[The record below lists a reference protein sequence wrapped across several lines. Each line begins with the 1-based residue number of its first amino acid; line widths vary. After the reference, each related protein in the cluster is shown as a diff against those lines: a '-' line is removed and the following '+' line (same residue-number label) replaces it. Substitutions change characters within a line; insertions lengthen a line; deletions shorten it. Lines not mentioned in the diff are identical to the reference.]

1 MRSRWSAY
9 SVGAS
14 DYIIATTDPQG
25 PLHRDDTACW
35 REEIAAF
42 SANTRFEKLVIR
54 EIGVVQEGR
63 GRVEFFAQLS
73 RDGRDVSFTERSSF
87 VERDGRWLYHSGESV
102 DEPA

>member
-9 SVGAS
+9 SIGAS

-25 PLHRDDTACW
+25 PLFRADTARW

-54 EIGVVQEGR
+54 ELGPVREGR
-63 GRVEFFAQLS
+63 GSVEFFAKLS
-73 RDGRDVSFTERSSF
+73 RDGQDASFTERSSF
-87 VERDGRWLYHSGESV
+87 VERDGRWLYHSGEAV
-102 DEPA
+102 DDGS

>member
-14 DYIIATTDPQG
+14 DYIIATTDPHG
-25 PLHRDDTACW
+25 PLYRADTARW

-42 SANTRFEKLVIR
+42 SATTRFEKLVIR
-54 EIGVVQEGR
+54 ELGPVREHR
-63 GRVEFFAQLS
+63 GIVEFFAQLS
-73 RDGRDVSFTERSSF
+73 RDGRDVSFTERSRF

-102 DEPA
+102 DDPG